1 MPGSIYFII
10 MLLPYVAVCALIG
23 GFIGWYLRCKIG
35 KCHGHTEQAVAAP
48 TQTKPSADDAT
59 RTRKL
64 QGKLKQAEA
73 LNATLK
79 QEIDSLQG
87 KAVSKSEMVVS
98 EAKICAD
105 SAELAQEKQRMA
117 ALKADLKKAQETISG
132 LNAKLNVDVKEQ
144 KDRTFSLEN
153 ELSQAREQLQRYQS
167 STDDSADLRADLERA
182 REMAANATRFA
193 GESRKREAS
202 LTDEIESLKAK
213 LAKQAEVSAT
223 AAVIAGPAFAASI
236 SAKPAG
242 DSPSVLKAKAEVER
256 LNAEKETA
264 LKETALKE
272 AAIREDAIRVAAGKA
287 ALAKAE
293 AERITA
299 EKAAAEREWQDQ
311 LDGEKEIL

>member
-10 MLLPYVAVCALIG
+10 MLLTYVAVCALIG

-117 ALKADLKKAQETISG
+117 TLKADLKKAQETISG

-264 LKETALKE
+264 LKE
-272 AAIREDAIRVAAGKA
+272 AAIREEAIRVAAEKA

>member
-64 QGKLKQAEA
+64 QRKLKQAEA

-264 LKETALKE
+264 LKE
-272 AAIREDAIRVAAGKA
+272 AAIREDAIRVAAEKA

>member
-64 QGKLKQAEA
+64 QEKLKQAEA

-117 ALKADLKKAQETISG
+117 TLKADLKKAQETISG

-264 LKETALKE
+264 LKE
-272 AAIREDAIRVAAGKA
+272 AAIREDAIRVAAEKA

>member
-264 LKETALKE
+264 LKE
-272 AAIREDAIRVAAGKA
+272 AAIREEAIRFAAGKA

>member
-10 MLLPYVAVCALIG
+10 MLLPSVAVCALIG

-87 KAVSKSEMVVS
+87 KAASKSEMEVS

-202 LTDEIESLKAK
+202 LTDEIDSLKAK

-264 LKETALKE
+264 LKE
-272 AAIREDAIRVAAGKA
+272 AAIREEAIRVAAEKA

-311 LDGEKEIL
+311 PDGEKEIL

>member
-23 GFIGWYLRCKIG
+23 GFIGWYLRCKIV

-48 TQTKPSADDAT
+48 TQTKPSADDAA
-59 RTRKL
+59 RTKKL
-64 QGKLKQAEA
+64 QEKLKQADA

-79 QEIDSLQG
+79 QDLDSL
-87 KAVSKSEMVVS
+87 KSKSVSKSEMEVS
-98 EAKICAD
+98 QGKIFA
-105 SAELAQEKQRMA
+105 ATVELAQEKQRMVA
-117 ALKADLKKAQETISG
+117 VTADLKKAQETISG

-213 LAKQAEVSAT
+213 LAKQAEMSAT

-236 SAKPAG
+236 PAKPAG

-264 LKETALKE
+264 LKE
-272 AAIREDAIRVAAGKA
+272 AAIREEAIRVAAENA

-299 EKAAAEREWQDQ
+299 EKEAAEREWQDQ
-311 LDGEKEIL
+311 LDGGKEVS

>member
-1 MPGSIYFII
+1 
-10 MLLPYVAVCALIG
+10 
-23 GFIGWYLRCKIG
+23 
-35 KCHGHTEQAVAAP
+35 
-48 TQTKPSADDAT
+48 
-59 RTRKL
+59 
-64 QGKLKQAEA
+64 
-73 LNATLK
+73 
-79 QEIDSLQG
+79 
-87 KAVSKSEMVVS
+87 
-98 EAKICAD
+98 
-105 SAELAQEKQRMA
+105 
-117 ALKADLKKAQETISG
+117 
-132 LNAKLNVDVKEQ
+132 
-144 KDRTFSLEN
+144 
-153 ELSQAREQLQRYQS
+153 
-167 STDDSADLRADLERA
+167 
-182 REMAANATRFA
+182 MAANATRFA

-264 LKETALKE
+264 LKE
-272 AAIREDAIRVAAGKA
+272 AAIREDAIRVAAEKA

>member
-48 TQTKPSADDAT
+48 TQTKPSADDAA

-264 LKETALKE
+264 LKE
-272 AAIREDAIRVAAGKA
+272 AAIREDAIRVAAEKA

>member
-1 MPGSIYFII
+1 
-10 MLLPYVAVCALIG
+10 
-23 GFIGWYLRCKIG
+23 
-35 KCHGHTEQAVAAP
+35 
-48 TQTKPSADDAT
+48 
-59 RTRKL
+59 L

-272 AAIREDAIRVAAGKA
+272 AAIREDAIRVAAEKA

>member
-48 TQTKPSADDAT
+48 TQTKPSADDAA
-59 RTRKL
+59 RTKKL
-64 QGKLKQAEA
+64 QEKLKQADA

-79 QEIDSLQG
+79 QDLDSL
-87 KAVSKSEMVVS
+87 KSKSVSKSEMEVS
-98 EAKICAD
+98 QGKIFAAT
-105 SAELAQEKQRMA
+105 AELAQEKQRMVA
-117 ALKADLKKAQETISG
+117 VTADLKKAQETISG

-167 STDDSADLRADLERA
+167 STDDSADLRSELERA

-223 AAVIAGPAFAASI
+223 AAVIAGSAFAASI
-236 SAKPAG
+236 PAKPAG
-242 DSPSVLKAKAEVER
+242 DSEAVLKAKAEVER
-256 LNAEKETA
+256 LNAEKA
-264 LKETALKE
+264 LAEKETALKE
-272 AAIREDAIRVAAGKA
+272 AAIREQAIRVAAEKA

-299 EKAAAEREWQDQ
+299 EKEAAEREWQDQ
-311 LDGEKEIL
+311 LDGGKEVS